1 MTTDTDTAKKQA
13 AENRERAAKARE
25 HYDNTIGKSKPTP
38 TQEENDMAKLGAHLE
53 SHEDDG
59 SGPDPNDPAHPNH
72 PLHGKQETARPSS
85 GGYSTRAATPVRP
98 HRAE

>member
-1 MTTDTDTAKKQA
+1 MNEQTEAAKKQA
-13 AENRERAAKARE
+13 AENRAARE
-25 HYDNTIGKSKPTP
+25 KAQEHYNSTIGKSRPTP

-72 PLHGKQETARPSS
+72 PLHGKQETAKPSA
-85 GGYSTRAATPVRP
+85 GGYATRAATPVRP
-98 HRAE
+98 HRTE